1 MPLDQAYIDEA
12 FSGNQ
17 ALRKRVYSAIAATPQ
32 HASIFEDI
40 AKYICKIRTTNSSSA
55 TTGAGPRAST
65 STSTT
70 ATTTANSTTTA
81 SADTNGPAAKK
92 RKING
97 GNGEILKDLTAETE
111 LQFYVTDVSFAI
123 PQRKKLRLE
132 VTRPRGAGRQGVLRA
147 RNQASQEIEFGM
159 PLDKI
164 RHILCLPIPEKTQ
177 RSYNFCVIHSEEE
190 EETGGA
196 GASSGVVLESMV
208 FSIPDAPP
216 RTAFLGS
223 GTPVT
228 DGAGLG
234 ETYQSYITNALNG
247 ELRHTRV
254 VCPEEKEFVS
264 PVAESHRKGEKAYHV
279 KAFKGTKE
287 DIESVSYTSILQ
299 RTFNLNISVVKK
311 KGKQGTDEIQEYEF
325 AMIELV
331 NHPGIDDYIK
341 RHGLQDASMAEKR
354 RAKKASGNSEKAS
367 GDGETEAGIK
377 AGGETNAVTGAE
389 ESELGKAQRRIEEQ
403 KGGEEE
409 EDDEDEDE
417 EDYEPPSDD
426 DSGGSGSSSSE
437 EEDEQEE
444 GQEASRDKQDL
455 VAEELGSEAEEVEE
469 EEGEEKKR

>member
-1 MPLDQAYIDEA
+1 ML
-12 FSGNQ
+12 
-17 ALRKRVYSAIAATPQ
+17 
-32 HASIFEDI
+32 
-40 AKYICKIRTTNSSSA
+40 
-55 TTGAGPRAST
+55 
-65 STSTT
+65 
-70 ATTTANSTTTA
+70 
-81 SADTNGPAAKK
+81 
-92 RKING
+92 
-97 GNGEILKDLTAETE
+97 
-111 LQFYVTDVSFAI
+111 
-123 PQRKKLRLE
+123 
-132 VTRPRGAGRQGVLRA
+132 
-147 RNQASQEIEFGM
+147 
-159 PLDKI
+159 
-164 RHILCLPIPEKTQ
+164 
-177 RSYNFCVIHSEEE
+177 
-190 EETGGA
+190 
-196 GASSGVVLESMV
+196 
-208 FSIPDAPP
+208 
-216 RTAFLGS
+216 
-223 GTPVT
+223 
-228 DGAGLG
+228 
-234 ETYQSYITNALNG
+234 
-247 ELRHTRV
+247 
-254 VCPEEKEFVS
+254 FVS
-264 PVAESHRKGEKAYHV
+264 GFVLSFVFACLLLPVLHCFFLFFFLPFLFQTDNRALHAGYLFFLSTGIFFGFKKPL
-279 KAFKGTKE
+279 AFFALE

-299 RTFNLNISVVKK
+299 RTFNLNISVVK

-389 ESELGKAQRRIEEQ
+389 ESELGKAQRQIEEQ

-469 EEGEEKKR
+469 EEEEEEKKR